1 MYVGDIHIIVAI
13 DRLLSMPTLQRIAR
27 RVRRFN
33 CYPRPVP
40 DDRDA
45 ILIVDDNDANLLA
58 LEAVLE
64 PLQQRLV
71 KARSGRE
78 ALRFLLNDD
87 CAVIL
92 LDVNMPELDGFETAA
107 LIRERERTRYTPI
120 IFVTAVRREEEHI
133 VKGYANGAVDYIVKP
148 FAPETMAAKVRVFL
162 EQHHR
167 EEVLRRE
174 ALVRRQERDEFERR
188 ERMARAEA
196 EAHREHLFA
205 LFMKAPVAIAIFKG
219 PKQTFVLANPTFE
232 QLVGRTN

>member
-27 RVRRFN
+27 RVRRVN

-64 PLQQRLV
+64 PLQQRLA
-71 KARSGRE
+71 KARAGRE
-78 ALRFLLNDD
+78 A
-87 CAVIL
+87 
-92 LDVNMPELDGFETAA
+92 P
-107 LIRERERTRYTPI
+107 
-120 IFVTAVRREEEHI
+120 
-133 VKGYANGAVDYIVKP
+133 
-148 FAPETMAAKVRVFL
+148 
-162 EQHHR
+162 
-167 EEVLRRE
+167 
-174 ALVRRQERDEFERR
+174 DEFERR

-205 LFMKAPVAIAIFKG
+205 LFMKAPVAIAFFKG

-232 QLVGRTN
+232 QLVGRTNLVGRPGREAIPDPEAQSTWDILETVYRTSDPFLGNEYPPLWGRSGPGGTRYFNS